1 MPTFYTT
8 CRGYANSLWSVHLV
22 RTKAPRVGDI
32 RQKQRELV
40 RETIMQALAEH
51 VAERGLFDFS
61 VPEIAERAG
70 VSHRTVYN
78 YFENRQAL
86 LDALDEWSGKTMAE
100 AGGVN
105 AITTLDEIPPAIEVN
120 LRLFG
125 EQRGVSEAFARL
137 DPAPSSAGPAGRRR
151 RTEMFLEAAVRELS
165 DVDPEYARA
174 LGGLLRSMG
183 GSRLWYAL
191 THEYEVADDVAAD
204 VMAWAAQT
212 VIAAARK
219 EAGALVPD
227 GREEPS

>member
-1 MPTFYTT
+1 
-8 CRGYANSLWSVHLV
+8 
-22 RTKAPRVGDI
+22 VGGI
-32 RQKQRELV
+32 REKQRELV
-40 RETIMQALAEH
+40 RETILQALAEH

-86 LDALDEWSGKTMAE
+86 LDALDEWSSKTMAA

-105 AITTLDEIPPAIEVN
+105 AIASLDEIPPAIEVN
-120 LRLFG
+120 FRLFG

-137 DPAPSSAGPAGRRR
+137 DPAPSSDVPAGRRR

-165 DVDPEYARA
+165 DVDPVYARA
-174 LGGLLRSMG
+174 LGGLLRSLG

-204 VMAWAAQT
+204 VTAWATQT
-212 VIAAARK
+212 LIAAARK
-219 EAGALVPD
+219 ESGALAPD
-227 GREEPS
+227 GGEEPS